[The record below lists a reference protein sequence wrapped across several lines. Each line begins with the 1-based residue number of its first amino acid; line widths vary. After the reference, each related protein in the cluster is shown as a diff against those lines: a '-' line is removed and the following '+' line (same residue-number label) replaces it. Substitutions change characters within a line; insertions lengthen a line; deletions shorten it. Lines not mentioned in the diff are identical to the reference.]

1 MRKLWTSTYK
11 AYSIKNTNE
20 MFVSDSGHP
29 DWQHNRVDGRSLI
42 QRPCLPAFLL
52 FSTLSQRWVR
62 GSHPTSHLILTF
74 TLDSDGSQVFC
85 PCCCWSLAVPSQ
97 LFRGWMKVPLSRFK
111 KKLRGMIPSKHLH
124 WKLFFPLCPFYLKDK
139 LPKDKVLDVH
149 SVEGFPLSPGSK
161 FNQGNIQFL

>member
-1 MRKLWTSTYK
+1 MRKLWTSIYK

-111 KKLRGMIPSKHLH
+111 KSSGEWYPLSTCIESY
-124 WKLFFPLCPFYLKDK
+124 FFPSVLSTWRISCPKI
-139 LPKDKVLDVH
+139 
-149 SVEGFPLSPGSK
+149 K
-161 FNQGNIQFL
+161 FLMCTR